1 MNKKIKDIPSIKF
14 GGYILIF
21 SMLIFGSGIVAM
33 PATSTLDSSIKIIP
47 MFGILIGAPF
57 IILGLRFYQN
67 FIDKTYI
74 QNPLI
79 NAGVF
84 LISWGF
90 FGIFIH
96 WCLEA
101 SILMGKENI
110 IHVSS
115 IGYKEIITEISTP
128 ISLFSGA
135 IVWAGFTLVTITSA
149 LILNMKKYEYW
160 FSILSGV
167 YSIIATIVHY
177 IQVFF
182 SINQILFSGL
192 LSLSLFSL
200 IIWGILIGLKMIKKS

>member
-1 MNKKIKDIPSIKF
+1 MNEKIKNIPSLKF

-21 SMLIFGSGIVAM
+21 SMFIFGAGIVAM
-33 PATSTLDSSIKIIP
+33 PATSMLDNSIKIIP

-57 IILGLRFYQN
+57 VVLGLRFYQN

-79 NAGVF
+79 NSGVF
-84 LISWGF
+84 LISWGL

-101 SILMGKENI
+101 SILTGKENI

-115 IGYKEIITEISTP
+115 IGYKEIVAEISTP

-149 LILNMKKYEYW
+149 LILSMKKYEYW
-160 FSILSGV
+160 FLILSGA
-167 YSIIATIVHY
+167 YSIIATILHY

-182 SINQILFSGL
+182 PINQILFSGL
-192 LSLSLFSL
+192 LSISLFSL
-200 IIWGILIGLKMIKKS
+200 IIWGIAMGLKMIKEY